1 MTFNFIFVIILLE
14 REVKEMNKREAFEI
28 VYNELIKNPLLQG
41 NYDAKNGNEHFMY
54 GICTVMEVIANNVSE
69 EKYDEYS
76 TLWVNNMAKSEER
89 E

>member
-1 MTFNFIFVIILLE
+1 
-14 REVKEMNKREAFEI
+14 MNKREAFEI

-54 GICTVMEVIANNVSE
+54 GICTVMEAIANNVSE

-76 TLWVNNMAKSEER
+76 TLWVNNMTKSEER

>member
-14 REVKEMNKREAFEI
+14 REVKGMNKREAFEI
-28 VYNELIKNPLLQG
+28 VYNELIKNPMFQG
-41 NYDAKNGNEHFMY
+41 NYDAKHGNENFMY
-54 GICTVMEVIANNVSE
+54 GICTVMEVIANNISE

-76 TLWVNNMAKSEER
+76 TLWVNNMTKSEER

>member
-1 MTFNFIFVIILLE
+1 MTFSFISVIILLE

-28 VYNELIKNPLLQG
+28 VYNELIKNPMLQG

-76 TLWVNNMAKSEER
+76 TLWVNNMAKSNER